1 MIDVEALIGS
11 ELERML
17 PLPVGRRASWNDV
30 LDRAGHH
37 RRVRAKRRALA
48 LVAAAAAVTLIA
60 VTTPVGAAVLD
71 GVGGFAAWIA
81 GRPGAP
87 ASPAEQQAFQQANK
101 RSWSGFAPGTE
112 LRRLIETT
120 VGGTSYTLYG
130 FRSGD
135 ELCLRLTASTVS
147 VPSTHCAPVS
157 ALQTAK
163 RPALV
168 VAADEP
174 FGTTNEPPNAQGYVP
189 PAASASFGIASDG
202 VSQVV
207 LHADDGSH
215 DALVASNAFLYVA
228 DHPQASVRVRS
239 VDAIAGDGAKV
250 ALPFESAP
258 YGTIDLAQPPTGSP
272 QGPAHIEREVSG
284 GTIGWLQQQNPDGM
298 PLPDELKQ
306 TPMLHDLIFG
316 RLLQPDPQ
324 SSDRI
329 ALELVGSIPAPPSAP
344 TQPGPLL
351 CTTLVGGGGTG
362 LSGGCGPFAN
372 FFKHSPMHV
381 GMSSSGSDQFS
392 LLDGIV
398 SDDIAKVTI
407 FLASGQTVDPPVS
420 DNVFLARVARAAFP
434 IRVVGYDNQQ
444 RVIAIQTFQ
453 DDGMTNPAPPAA
465 RKSIRERFRVT
476 AADGT
481 TAIVSAGDP
490 AGGYRCWSISYGNGG
505 AQEGGC
511 TPWPLTNKLTK
522 GNPLLLIGA
531 TRTGDD
537 IFLGGQVPADVA
549 SVTVTYTDGTTDH
562 ATTQDGYAVYAI
574 PGSRL
579 ASGGTTVAL
588 RAYDAQGTLLAQR
601 GLTTRR

>member
-1 MIDVEALIGS
+1 MIDLEALISS

-17 PLPVGRRASWNDV
+17 PLPDGRRASWEDV
-30 LDRAGHH
+30 LARSGRRPRAG
-37 RRVRAKRRALA
+37 VRRRALA
-48 LVAAAAAVTLIA
+48 LVAAAAAVVLIA
-60 VTTPVGAAVLD
+60 VTTPVGAAILD

-81 GRPGAP
+81 GRPGTPAP
-87 ASPAEQQAFQQANK
+87 PTAQQAFEQANE
-101 RSWSGFAPGTE
+101 RSWSSFAPGTE

-135 ELCLRLTASTVS
+135 ELCLRLTASTIS
-147 VPSTHCAPVS
+147 AASTHCAPVS
-157 ALQTAK
+157 ALQTATE
-163 RPALV
+163 PALV

-174 FGTTNEPPNAQGYVP
+174 FGTTNEPPNAQGYVA
-189 PAASASFGIASDG
+189 PAASASFGIVSDG
-202 VSQVV
+202 VAHV
-207 LHADDGSH
+207 LVHADDGSH

-228 DHPQASVRVRS
+228 DHPQAGVRVRS

-258 YGTIDLAQPPTGSP
+258 YGMADLAQPPTGSP
-272 QGPAHIEREVSG
+272 RGPAHVDRKVSG
-284 GTIGWLQQQNPDGM
+284 GTIGWLDQRQPRGV

-306 TPMLHDLIFG
+306 IPMVHDLIFG

-344 TQPGPLL
+344 AQPGPLL
-351 CTTLVGGGGTG
+351 CTTLVGGGHIG
-362 LSGGCGPFAN
+362 LSGGCGRFAD

-381 GMSSSGSDQFS
+381 GLTGSGSDQFL

-398 SDDIAKVTI
+398 SDDIAKVTV
-407 FLASGQTVDPPVS
+407 FFASGASVDPPLS
-420 DNVFLARVARAAFP
+420 DNVFLSRAARASFP
-434 IRVVGYDNQQ
+434 IRVVGYDSQQ
-444 RVIAIQTFQ
+444 RVIAIQTFR
-453 DDGMTNPAPPAA
+453 DDGMTNPAPPEA

-511 TPWPLTNKLTK
+511 TPWPLTDTITK

-537 IFLGGQVPADVA
+537 VFLGGQVPADVA
-549 SVTVTYTDGTTDH
+549 SVTVSYPDGTTDH

-574 PGSRL
+574 PAAQL
-579 ASGGTTVAL
+579 ASGGATVAL

-601 GLTTRR
+601 GLAIKR